1 MGVLVIVRGKRSAIM
16 PQLPPALPPE
26 VLRRICDPANFDFE
40 TTASLPNVQEV
51 LGQPRAVAA
60 LEFGVGMASH
70 GFNLFALGLPGSGK
84 TTLIREY
91 LERRAID
98 QPVPP
103 DLCYVDNFKDAR
115 RPIALSFPAGHAHE
129 LKRAVDALIDE
140 LRAAIPKSFE
150 AKEYENRRDEIMH
163 QMETSVAEE
172 FARLE
177 QHVKKGGFQLVPTSG
192 GMLLVPAINGR
203 PVSEAELEAL
213 SEEQRNKLIQIR
225 ERLGE
230 DVENSLQRKREL
242 EKTTREALRQLD
254 TETATFATQRIVNEV
269 RERYK
274 DHAEVLAYLD
284 ALQADVIEHVDLF
297 RKGPEGSGQNVLQ
310 ALAAS
315 GESPFV
321 RYQVNVL
328 VDNRD
333 LKGAPVIVETNPT
346 YHNLIGRIEHKAL
359 LGAMVTDY
367 TMVKPGALH
376 KANGGYLI
384 IPVRECLLS
393 PFAWDGLK
401 RALKDRAVRIEELGA
416 QLSLVSTVTLDP
428 QPVPLD
434 VKVILIGHPI
444 LYYLLNAYDEDFQKL
459 FKVKAD
465 FTTQM
470 DRTPEAE
477 RSYALFVSTITHQDK
492 SLPFDRGAVA
502 RVIEYGSRLAG
513 DQDKL
518 STRFGEIADLIRE
531 AAHRASQNTHTAVT
545 ADDMKIAED
554 ARRFRVD
561 LIQERLQEAVA
572 KGTLLIETTGS
583 AIGRVNGLSVLDSG
597 DYAFGHPARI
607 TATVGPG
614 RKGVISIEREVELS
628 GPIHG
633 KGVLIL
639 SGYLLQKYGQ
649 ARSLNL
655 SASLVFEQSYGMVE
669 GDSASLAELFAL
681 ISALSEIPLRQD
693 IAMTGSVNQ
702 HGQVQPIGGATEK
715 IEGFFDVCKEK
726 DLTGQQGV
734 LIPASNRRHLMLRN
748 DVVEAVRAGQFHIWA
763 VETVDEGLALLTGR
777 EPGELNKQGVYPKGS
792 VHRAVADRLA
802 KYEVILKGEEEKKRQ
817 RPGNRSRRK

>member
-1 MGVLVIVRGKRSAIM
+1 M

-428 QPVPLD
+428 QPVPLE

-444 LYYLLNAYDEDFQKL
+444 IYYLLNAYDEDFQKL

-492 SLPFDRGAVA
+492 ALPFDRGAVA

>member
-1 MGVLVIVRGKRSAIM
+1 M
-16 PQLPPALPPE
+16 PQLPSALSPDA
-26 VLRRICDPANFDFE
+26 LRRACDPNAFEFE
-40 TTASLPNVQEV
+40 TTTSLPDLREV

-70 GFNLFALGLPGSGK
+70 GFNVFALGLPGSGK
-84 TTLIREY
+84 TTLVREY
-91 LERRAID
+91 LERRASD
-98 QPVPP
+98 QPIPP
-103 DLCYVDNFKDAR
+103 DLCYINNFKDAR
-115 RPIALSFPAGHAHE
+115 CPIALSFPAGHAHE
-129 LKRAVDALIDE
+129 LKRDVDAVVDE
-140 LRAAIPKSFE
+140 LRTAIPRAFE
-150 AKEYENRRDEIMH
+150 AKEYENRRDEIVH
-163 QMETSVAEE
+163 ETETGVAEE

-177 QHVKKGGFQLVPTSG
+177 QHVNKDGFQLMQTPG
-192 GMLLVPAINGR
+192 GMLLVPAFNGR

-213 SEEQRNKLIQIR
+213 SEEERNKLIQAR
-225 ERLGE
+225 ERLGQ

-242 EKTTREALRQLD
+242 EKTARDALHRLD
-254 TETATFATQRIVNEV
+254 IETATFATRHIVNEF
-269 RERYK
+269 RDRYK

-297 RKGPEGSGQNVLQ
+297 RKGPEGEEKNALQ

-315 GESPFV
+315 GESLFE

-333 LKGAPVIVETNPT
+333 LKGGPVIVETNPT

-359 LGAMVTDY
+359 LGAMITDY
-367 TMVKPGALH
+367 TMLKPGALH

-384 IPVRECLLS
+384 IPARECLLN
-393 PFAWDGLK
+393 PFAWEGLK
-401 RALKDRAVRIEELGA
+401 RALKDRVVRIEEPGTQLG
-416 QLSLVSTVTLDP
+416 LVSTVTLEP

-434 VKVILIGHPI
+434 VKVILIGHPT
-444 LYYLLNAYDEDFQKL
+444 LYYMLNAYDEDFRKL

-465 FTTQM
+465 FTTEM

-477 RSYALFVSTITHQDK
+477 RSYALFVSAITHHDK

-531 AAHRASQNTHTAVT
+531 AAHHAAQNTHAIVAV
-545 ADDMKIAED
+545 DDVKTAED

-561 LIQERLQEAVA
+561 LNQERMQEAIA

-597 DYAFGHPARI
+597 DYAFGHPTRI

-614 RKGVISIEREVELS
+614 SKGVISIEREVELS

-639 SGYLLQKYGQ
+639 GGYLLQKYGQ
-649 ARSLNL
+649 SRSLNL
-655 SASLVFEQSYGMVE
+655 SASLVFEQSYGLVE

-681 ISALSEIPLRQD
+681 ISALAEIPLRQD

-726 DLTGQQGV
+726 GFTGQQGV
-734 LIPASNRRHLMLRN
+734 LIPESNRRHLMLRN
-748 DVVEAVRAGQFHIWA
+748 DVVEAVRAGQFHIWTA
-763 VETVDEGLALLTGR
+763 ETVDEGLALLTGR
-777 EPGELNKQGVYPKGS
+777 EPGELNKQSVYPKGT

-802 KYEVILKGEEEKKRQ
+802 KYEKILKSEPANKQQ
-817 RPGNRSRRK
+817 RPGNRRRR

>member
-1 MGVLVIVRGKRSAIM
+1 MLK
-16 PQLPPALPPE
+16 LPPALPPAA
-26 VLRRICDPANFDFE
+26 LRRVCDPSVFDFD
-40 TTASLPNVQEV
+40 TTASLPNLQEV

-98 QPVPP
+98 QSIPP
-103 DLCYVDNFKDAR
+103 DLCYVNNFKDAR

-129 LKRAVDALIDE
+129 LKHNVDVMIDE
-140 LRAAIPKSFE
+140 LRAAIPKAFE

-163 QMETSVAEE
+163 DTELKIAEE
-172 FARLE
+172 FARLD

-192 GMLLVPAINGR
+192 GMMLVPAVESR

-230 DVENSLQRKREL
+230 DVENSLQCKREL
-242 EKTTREALRQLD
+242 EKAARDALHQLE
-254 TETATFATQRIVNEV
+254 TETATFATQRIANEV

-274 DHAEVLAYLD
+274 DHAEVQTYLD
-284 ALQADVIEHVDLF
+284 ALQADVIEHVELF
-297 RKGPEGSGQNVLQ
+297 RKGPEGEGQNVLQ

-315 GESPFV
+315 GESPFG
-321 RYQVNVL
+321 RYRVNVL

-346 YHNLIGRIEHKAL
+346 YHNLIGRIEHKSL

-367 TMVKPGALH
+367 TMIKPGALH

-393 PFAWDGLK
+393 PFAWEGLK

-416 QLSLVSTVTLDP
+416 QVSLISAVTLDP
-428 QPVPLD
+428 QPVPLE

-444 LYYLLNAYDEDFQKL
+444 IYYLLNAYDEDFQKL

-502 RVIEYGSRLAG
+502 RVVEYSSRLAG

-518 STRFGEIADLIRE
+518 STRFGEITDLIRE
-531 AAHRASQNTHTAVT
+531 AAQRAAQNAQTSVT
-545 ADDMKIAED
+545 ADDVKTAED
-554 ARRFRVD
+554 ARRYRVD
-561 LIQERLQEAVA
+561 LIQEHLQEAIA

-597 DYAFGHPARI
+597 DYAFGHPTRI

-633 KGVLIL
+633 KGVMIL

-681 ISALSEIPLRQD
+681 ISALAEIPLKQD

-715 IEGFFDVCKEK
+715 IEGFFDVCKEQG
-726 DLTGQQGV
+726 LTGQQGV

-748 DVVEAVRAGQFHIWA
+748 DVVDAVRAGQFHIWTA
-763 VETVDEGLALLTGR
+763 ETVDEGLALLTGR
-777 EPGELNKQGVYPKGS
+777 EPGELNKQGAYPKGS
-792 VHRAVADRLA
+792 LHRAVADRLA
-802 KYEVILKGEEEKKRQ
+802 KYEVILKGEEAKNQ
-817 RPGNRSRRK
+817 NRRRSQLRRK

>member
-1 MGVLVIVRGKRSAIM
+1 M
-16 PQLPPALPPE
+16 PQLPSVVLPE
-26 VLRRICDPANFDFE
+26 ALRRVCDPNTFDFE
-40 TTASLPNVQEV
+40 TTASLPNLQEV

-98 QPVPP
+98 QPIPP
-103 DLCYVDNFKDAR
+103 DLCYVNNFRDAR

-129 LKRAVDALIDE
+129 LKRDVDAVIDE
-140 LRAAIPKSFE
+140 LRTAIPRAFE
-150 AKEYENRRDEIMH
+150 TKEYENRRDEIMH
-163 QMETSVAEE
+163 EMETGVAEE

-177 QHVKKGGFQLVPTSG
+177 QHVKKGGFHLMQTPG
-192 GMLLVPAINGR
+192 GMLLIPAVNGR

-213 SEEQRNKLIQIR
+213 NEEQRNKLIQVR

-242 EKTTREALRQLD
+242 EKTTREALHQLD
-254 TETATFATQRIVNEV
+254 NETATFATQRIVNET
-269 RERYK
+269 REQYK
-274 DHAEVLAYLD
+274 DHAEVLTYLD
-284 ALQADVIEHVDLF
+284 VLQADVIEHVDLF
-297 RKGPEGSGQNVLQ
+297 RKGPEGAGQNMLQ

-315 GESPFV
+315 GESPFA
-321 RYQVNVL
+321 RYQVNLL
-328 VDNRD
+328 VDNRE

-401 RALKDRAVRIEELGA
+401 RALKDRVVRIEEIGA
-416 QLSLVSTVTLDP
+416 QLSLVSSVTLDP

-477 RSYALFVSTITHQDK
+477 RSYALFVSTIAHQDH

-502 RVIEYGSRLAG
+502 RVVEYGSRLAG

-518 STRFGEIADLIRE
+518 STRFGEITDLIRE
-531 AAHRASQNTHTAVT
+531 AAHRAAQHTHVAVT
-545 ADDMKIAED
+545 ADDVQIAEE

-561 LIQERLQEAVA
+561 LIQERLQEAIA

-583 AIGRVNGLSVLDSG
+583 AVGRVNGLSVLDSG

-669 GDSASLAELFAL
+669 GDSASLAELYAL

-702 HGQVQPIGGATEK
+702 HGQVQPIGRATEK
-715 IEGFFDVCKEK
+715 IEGFFDVCKEQGF
-726 DLTGQQGV
+726 TGQQGV
-734 LIPASNRRHLMLRN
+734 LIPASNRRHLMLRT
-748 DVVEAVRAGQFHIWA
+748 DIVDAVRAGQFHIWTA
-763 VETVDEGLALLTGR
+763 ETVNEGLALLTGR

-802 KYEVILKGEEEKKRQ
+802 KYEVILKGEEAKKQ
-817 RPGNRSRRK
+817 KRPRTRSRRK

>member
-1 MGVLVIVRGKRSAIM
+1 M
-16 PQLPPALPPE
+16 PKMPTALPPE
-26 VLRRICDPANFDFE
+26 ALRRICDPHTFDFE
-40 TTASLPNVQEV
+40 TMADLPGLEEV
-51 LGQPRAVAA
+51 IGQPRAVAA

-103 DLCYVDNFKDAR
+103 DLCYVNNFKDAR

-129 LKRAVDALIDE
+129 LKRDVDALIDE
-140 LRAAIPKSFE
+140 LRTTIPKAFE

-163 QMETSVAEE
+163 AMETSVAEE

-177 QHVKKGGFQLVPTSG
+177 QQVKKGGFQLVQTPG
-192 GMLLVPAINGR
+192 GMLLVPAIDGR
-203 PVSEAELEAL
+203 PVSEAELESL
-213 SEEQRNKLIQIR
+213 GEEQRNKLIQVR

-242 EKTTREALRQLD
+242 EKTAREGLHQLD
-254 TETATFATQRIVNEV
+254 TETATFATQRIVNEI

-274 DHAEVLAYLD
+274 DHAEVPAYLD
-284 ALQADVIEHVDLF
+284 ALQSDVIEHVDLF
-297 RKGPEGSGQNVLQ
+297 RKEPEGAGQNALQ
-310 ALAAS
+310 ALVAS
-315 GESPFV
+315 GENPFA

-328 VDNRD
+328 VDNRE

-367 TMVKPGALH
+367 AMIKPGALH

-416 QLSLVSTVTLDP
+416 QVSLVSTVTLDP

-434 VKVILIGHPI
+434 VKVILIGQPI
-444 LYYLLNAYDEDFQKL
+444 IYYLLNANDEDFQKL

-502 RVIEYGSRLAG
+502 RVIEYGSRLAD

-531 AAHRASQNTHTAVT
+531 AAQRAAQNTHTTVT
-545 ADDMKIAED
+545 ADDVKTAED

-561 LIQERLQEAVA
+561 LVQERLQEAVA

-583 AIGRVNGLSVLDSG
+583 AVGRVNGLSVLDSG
-597 DYAFGHPARI
+597 DYAFGHPTRI

-639 SGYLLQKYGQ
+639 GGYLLQKYGQ

-715 IEGFFDVCKEK
+715 IEGFFDVCREK
-726 DLTGQQGV
+726 GLTGEEGV
-734 LIPASNRRHLMLRN
+734 LIPESNRRHLMLRN
-748 DVVEAVRAGQFHIWA
+748 DVVEAVRVGQFHIWT
-763 VETVDEGLALLTGR
+763 VETVDQGLALLTGR
-777 EPGELNKQGVYPKGS
+777 EPGEINKQGLYPKGTI
-792 VHRAVADRLA
+792 HRAVADRLA
-802 KYEVILKGEEEKKRQ
+802 KYEVVLKGEEAKNVK
-817 RPGNRSRRK
+817 RPGTRPRRK

>member
-1 MGVLVIVRGKRSAIM
+1 M
-16 PQLPPALPPE
+16 PQLPPALQPE
-26 VLRRICDPANFDFE
+26 ALRRVCDPNTFEFE
-40 TTASLPNVQEV
+40 TTTSLPDLQEV

-91 LERRAID
+91 LERRAMD
-98 QPVPP
+98 QPIPP
-103 DLCYVDNFKDAR
+103 DLCYINNFKDAR
-115 RPIALSFPAGHAHE
+115 CPIALSFPAGHAHE
-129 LKRAVDALIDE
+129 LKRDVDAMLDE
-140 LRAAIPKSFE
+140 LRTAIPRAFE
-150 AKEYENRRDEIMH
+150 TKEYENRRDEIVH
-163 QMETSVAEE
+163 EMETGAAEE

-177 QHVKKGGFQLVPTSG
+177 QHVNKGGFQLMQTPG
-192 GMLLVPAINGR
+192 GMLLVPTFNGR
-203 PVSEAELEAL
+203 PVSEPELEAL
-213 SEEQRNKLIQIR
+213 SEEQRNKLIQAR
-225 ERLGE
+225 QRLGE

-242 EKTTREALRQLD
+242 EKTARDALHQLD
-254 TETATFATQRIVNEV
+254 VETATFATRHIVNEF
-269 RERYK
+269 RDHYK
-274 DHAEVLAYLD
+274 DHAEVLTYLD
-284 ALQADVIEHVDLF
+284 ALQADVIEQVDLF
-297 RKGPEGSGQNVLQ
+297 RKGSEGEGQSALP

-315 GESPFV
+315 GENPFA

-333 LKGAPVIVETNPT
+333 LKGGPVIVETNPT
-346 YHNLIGRIEHKAL
+346 YYNLIGRIEHKAL

-367 TMVKPGALH
+367 TMLKPGALH

-393 PFAWDGLK
+393 PFAWEGLK
-401 RALKDRAVRIEELGA
+401 RALKDRVVRIEEPGM
-416 QLSLVSTVTLDP
+416 QLSMVSTVTLDP

-434 VKVILIGHPI
+434 VKVILIGHPT
-444 LYYLLNAYDEDFQKL
+444 LYYLLNANDEDFRKL

-465 FTTQM
+465 FTTEM

-477 RSYALFVSTITHQDK
+477 RSYALFVSAIAHHDK

-531 AAHRASQNTHTAVT
+531 AAHHAAQNTHAIVAAEDVKT
-545 ADDMKIAED
+545 AED

-561 LIQERLQEAVA
+561 SIQERLQEAIA
-572 KGTLLIETTGS
+572 EGTLLIETTGS
-583 AIGRVNGLSVLDSG
+583 AMGRVNGLSVLDDG
-597 DYAFGHPARI
+597 DYAFGHPTRI

-614 RKGVISIEREVELS
+614 SKGVISIEREVELS

-639 SGYLLQKYGQ
+639 GGYLLQKYGQ
-649 ARSLNL
+649 SRSLNL
-655 SASLVFEQSYGMVE
+655 SASLVFEQSYSMVE

-681 ISALSEIPLRQD
+681 ISALAEIPLRQD

-715 IEGFFDVCKEK
+715 IEGFFDVCQAKGF
-726 DLTGQQGV
+726 TGQQGV

-748 DVVEAVRAGQFHIWA
+748 DVVEAVRAGQFHIWTA
-763 VETVDEGLALLTGR
+763 ETVDEGLALLTGR

-802 KYEVILKGEEEKKRQ
+802 EYAEILKGEAGNQ
-817 RPGNRSRRK
+817 RPGPKGRAAPRRTRSRTK

>member
-1 MGVLVIVRGKRSAIM
+1 MMSA
-16 PQLPPALPPE
+16 LSPE
-26 VLRRICDPANFDFE
+26 ALRRVCDPSAFDFE
-40 TTASLPNVQEV
+40 TTATLPDLQEV

-84 TTLIREY
+84 TTLIRGY

-98 QPVPP
+98 QPIPP
-103 DLCYVDNFKDAR
+103 DLCYVNNFEDAR

-129 LKRAVDALIDE
+129 LKRAVDTVIDE
-140 LRAAIPKSFE
+140 LRTAIPKAFE
-150 AKEYENRRDEIMH
+150 TKEYENRRDEIMH
-163 QMETSVAEE
+163 ELETKVAEE
-172 FARLE
+172 FAQLE
-177 QHVKKGGFQLVPTSG
+177 QHVKKGGFQLVQTPG

-203 PVSEAELEAL
+203 PVSEADLEAL
-213 SEEQRNKLIQIR
+213 SEEQRSKLIQVR

-230 DVENSLQRKREL
+230 DVESSLQRKREL
-242 EKTTREALRQLD
+242 EKAAREGLHQLD
-254 TETATFATQRIVNEV
+254 TETATFAAQRIVNEI

-274 DHAEVLAYLD
+274 DHAAVLAYLD
-284 ALQADVIEHVDLF
+284 ALQTDVIERVDLF
-297 RKGPEGSGQNVLQ
+297 RKGPEGASQNVLQ

-315 GESPFV
+315 GESPFE

-346 YHNLIGRIEHKAL
+346 YHNLLGRLEHRAL

-367 TMVKPGALH
+367 TLIKPGALH
-376 KANGGYLI
+376 RANGGYLI

-393 PFAWDGLK
+393 PFAWEGLK
-401 RALKDRAVRIEELGA
+401 RALKDRAVRLEELGA
-416 QLSLVSTVTLDP
+416 QLSLVSAVTLDP

-434 VKVILIGHPI
+434 VKVILIGHPLI
-444 LYYLLNAYDEDFQKL
+444 YYLLNAYDEDFQKL

-477 RSYALFVSTITHQDK
+477 RSYALFVSTITQQDK

-531 AAHRASQNTHTAVT
+531 AAHHAAQNTHTAVT
-545 ADDMKIAED
+545 AADTQTAED

-561 LIQERLQEAVA
+561 LVQEHLQEAVA

-583 AIGRVNGLSVLDSG
+583 AVGQVNGLSVLDSG
-597 DYAFGHPARI
+597 DYAFGHPTRI

-628 GPIHG
+628 GPLHG

-649 ARSLNL
+649 TRSLNL

-715 IEGFFDVCKEK
+715 IEGFFDVCTAKG
-726 DLTGQQGV
+726 LTGQQGV
-734 LIPASNRRHLMLRN
+734 LIPAANRRHLMLRH
-748 DVVEAVRAGQFHIWA
+748 DVVEAVRAGQFHIWTA
-763 VETVDEGLALLTGR
+763 ETVDAGLTLLTGR
-777 EPGELNKQGVYPKGS
+777 EPGVPNKQGLYPKGS
-792 VHRAVADRLA
+792 LHRAVADRLV
-802 KYEVILKGEEEKKRQ
+802 KYEVILKGEAAKNQNRGRN
-817 RPGNRSRRK
+817 RPRRK

>member
-1 MGVLVIVRGKRSAIM
+1 MS
-16 PQLPPALPPE
+16 QLPPALAPDQ
-26 VLRRICDPANFDFE
+26 LRRVCDPNRFDFE
-40 TTASLPNVQEV
+40 TTASLPNLQEV

-103 DLCYVDNFKDAR
+103 DLCYVNNFKDAR

-129 LKRAVDALIDE
+129 LKRAVDTVIDE
-140 LRAAIPKSFE
+140 LRTAIPKAFE
-150 AKEYENRRDEIMH
+150 TKEYENRRDEIMH
-163 QMETSVAEE
+163 EMETGVAEE

-177 QHVKKGGFQLVPTSG
+177 QHVKKGGFHLMQTPG
-192 GMLLVPAINGR
+192 GMLLIPATNGR

-213 SEEQRNKLIQIR
+213 NEEQRNKLIQVR

-242 EKTTREALRQLD
+242 EKTTREALHQLD
-254 TETATFATQRIVNEV
+254 NETATFATQRIVNET
-269 RERYK
+269 REQYK

-297 RKGPEGSGQNVLQ
+297 RKGPEGAGQNVLQ

-315 GESPFV
+315 GENPFV

-401 RALKDRAVRIEELGA
+401 RALKDRAVRIEEIGA

-444 LYYLLNAYDEDFQKL
+444 IYYLLNAYDEDFQKL

-477 RSYALFVSTITHQDK
+477 RSYALFVSTITHQDH
-492 SLPFDRGAVA
+492 SLPFDCGAVA
-502 RVIEYGSRLAG
+502 RVVEYGSRLAD

-518 STRFGEIADLIRE
+518 STRFGEITDLIRE
-531 AAHRASQNTHTAVT
+531 AAHRAAQNTHVAVT
-545 ADDMKIAED
+545 ADDVQIAEE

-561 LIQERLQEAVA
+561 LIQERLQEAIA
-572 KGTLLIETTGS
+572 KGSLLIETTGS
-583 AIGRVNGLSVLDSG
+583 AVGRVNGLSVLDSG

-669 GDSASLAELFAL
+669 GDSASLAELYAL

-715 IEGFFDVCKEK
+715 IEGFFDVCQEK
-726 DLTGQQGV
+726 GLTGQQGV
-734 LIPASNRRHLMLRN
+734 LIPASNRRHLMLRT
-748 DVVEAVRAGQFHIWA
+748 DIVDAVRAGQFHIWTA
-763 VETVDEGLALLTGR
+763 ETVNEGLALLTGR

-802 KYEVILKGEEEKKRQ
+802 KYAEILKDETAKGSQRARDKR
-817 RPGNRSRRK
+817 RGR